1 MTREQATTLL
11 SQIGTGASQ
20 SLGLRDTERDG
31 EGLTARVGRR
41 HYLHIELSALDLYDV
56 SIYSKHLGQLSL
68 TTEMHDLYA
77 EQLAS
82 ALLLAA
88 DEIEGF

>member
-1 MTREQATTLL
+1 MTRNEATNLL
-11 SQIGTGASQ
+11 SAIGRTASM

-31 EGLTARVGRR
+31 DGLTARVGRR
-41 HYLHIELSALDLYDV
+41 HYLHVELSALDLYDV
-56 SIYSKHLGQLSL
+56 AIYSERQGRLNLK
-68 TTEMHDLYA
+68 TEMHDLYA
-77 EQLAS
+77 DQLAS